1 MITNRY
7 QSSTTQLHFCNN
19 AVQNVSSFWST
30 IFFQLD
36 LNHLQF
42 RNGGGDEERGLP
54 GRGAHRGG
62 EESAVGRL
70 QERDRRA
77 QGLLEDRLL
86 HRAEGGE
93 QGGRG
98 QAEAHQDL
106 QREGACT
113 AYSEKLAAKL
123 IYQICLS
130 CP

>member
-42 RNGGGDEERGLP
+42 RNGGGDEECGLP

-62 EESAVGRL
+62 EEPVVGGV
-70 QERDRRA
+70 QERHRG
-77 QGLLEDRLL
+77 QEGQLEDHFQ
-86 HRAEGGE
+86 HRAEGGT
-93 QGGRG
+93 QGKRG
-98 QAEAHQDL
+98 QAGNDQ
-106 QREGACT
+106 
-113 AYSEKLAAKL
+113 KL
-123 IYQICLS
+123 
-130 CP
+130 P